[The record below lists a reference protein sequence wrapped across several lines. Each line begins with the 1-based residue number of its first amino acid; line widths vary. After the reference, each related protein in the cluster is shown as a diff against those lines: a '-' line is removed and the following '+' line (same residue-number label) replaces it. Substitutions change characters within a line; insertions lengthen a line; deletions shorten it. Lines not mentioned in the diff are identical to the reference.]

1 MCVTIVSAAMAGGL
15 TVAKCLSVGFSD
27 SWVNING
34 GWSRLP
40 MGLDVGLF
48 FFFFLFWWLWIVGSM
63 IRGRHG
69 WWSLAWEALLA
80 SLLAWR

>member
-1 MCVTIVSAAMAGGL
+1 MLICGFQRL
-15 TVAKCLSVGFSD
+15 VG
-27 SWVNING
+27 NING

-48 FFFFLFWWLWIVGSM
+48 FFFFLFWWLWIVGSV
-63 IRGRHG
+63 IRGRHE
-69 WWSLAWEALLA
+69 WWSPTWEALLA